1 MSYSPINT
9 ITTVAGREVAVATRN
24 KGIII
29 SLALTLVIIFAGV
42 ILATW
47 LSGRESSDPELVVHG
62 VSEAVFDMPEEIVGE
77 ELAPGP
83 GPGMN
88 AGLAT
93 LEVSTA
99 DSPEQAREM
108 VLAEANAA
116 LINTG
121 AGFDLISEGDP
132 NPAVV
137 ATINLA
143 LSQYAQNEA
152 LATVGV
158 APEEYY
164 DAMPPISLNIV
175 NIGQETDFPAVLTV
189 LSGVAILVYFIILFA
204 GNIGS
209 RVTEEKSSRVVE
221 IILSST
227 RPLDFL
233 AGKLLGNLV
242 VGLVGTV
249 TVLGSAI
256 IALWASGLLNDF
268 DLDLTVLPI
277 LTLSFALGLLFFGS
291 LWAAAGAMV
300 SRTEDLASTQTP
312 IMILIFGVIY
322 APAFGWSML
331 DSTLMQVLTWVPPF
345 SLSVA
350 PLQAAAGNLSW
361 PMVLLSYAIM
371 AALTV
376 VVLAVVARIYRNAIL
391 HNGRKMKWAQAMKT
405 RS

>member
-1 MSYSPINT
+1 M
-9 ITTVAGREVAVATRN
+9 
-24 KGIII
+24 
-29 SLALTLVIIFAGV
+29 
-42 ILATW
+42 
-47 LSGRESSDPELVVHG
+47 
-62 VSEAVFDMPEEIVGE
+62 
-77 ELAPGP
+77 
-83 GPGMN
+83 
-88 AGLAT
+88 
-93 LEVSTA
+93 
-99 DSPEQAREM
+99 
-108 VLAEANAA
+108 
-116 LINTG
+116 
-121 AGFDLISEGDP
+121 
-132 NPAVV
+132 V

-152 LATVGV
+152 LATAGV

-249 TVLGSAI
+249 TVLGGAI